1 MPDPVLP
8 PHPPDPDPGPP
19 DQRLPAYLSDHPG
32 RGGARPARGRPASL
46 ARRAVPALALVG
58 VGAGLLAL
66 LDHPTAPA
74 SDEESLAVD
83 DPVGAAPDGPS
94 ASSPST
100 TVPSSASSSTP
111 TTSAGRSTSPTTS
124 RPSTTTAPSS
134 TVPAAPTTCDGATVT
149 GSSVSTRYG
158 PVQVQATFTASG
170 QLCDVEP
177 VVWPQNDSK
186 SRSINQRALPTLESR
201 AVAANGTSFSAVS
214 GATVTTNAYKQS
226 LQSALDQR

>member
-8 PHPPDPDPGPP
+8 PHPPDPPPGPP
-19 DQRLPAYLSDHPG
+19 DAGLSPYLSDHHG
-32 RGGARPARGRPASL
+32 SGGARPARGRPASL
-46 ARRAVPALALVG
+46 ARRALPAVALVG

-83 DPVGAAPDGPS
+83 DPVGAASAGPS
-94 ASSPST
+94 TSAPST
-100 TVPSSASSSTP
+100 TAPSSASPSTP
-111 TTSAGRSTSPTTS
+111 TTTAGRSTSPTTTS
-124 RPSTTTAPSS
+124 RPSTTAPST
-134 TVPAAPTTCDGATVT
+134 TVPATPTSCDGPTVT

-177 VVWPQNDSK
+177 LAWPQNDSK
-186 SRSINQRALPTLESR
+186 SKSINQRALPTLESR
-201 AVAANGTSFSAVS
+201 AVAANGASFNAVS
-214 GATVTTNAYKQS
+214 GATVTTNAYKRS